1 MPPAHRRGFPAYRR
15 RYLPT
20 SIDAPCSGRDNR
32 MRSSAQQRAALAQL
46 SLWTASVRGPFL
58 VAAAYYVG
66 AEAAFLVGTLSDR
79 IFAPFWPPNVILFC
93 ALALV
98 PRQRWWLFIAFSFPA
113 HIIAELGVG
122 MAWPQLLVAFAT
134 NCSVAML
141 NAFAMR
147 YFLGEPPWFDN
158 FYKAIFFGMIAA
170 VVSPAIVA
178 LGGAFVR
185 IEGTGGLD
193 HYWTFWAQ
201 WYAANALASLTLGP
215 VLLTWFGERPNWSEL
230 RWNWSIVE
238 GVLLAIGLVLA
249 SIVAFKVGSWASR
262 GFLPAV
268 LYLPLPLVLWAA
280 VRFRARG
287 ASAAIL
293 TVTMVSIWLTLNGAT
308 IFVDGDAENSVLGL
322 QLFLTGL
329 SVPILLLGASMDGL
343 KHAEQ
348 MTAELASFVLGAQDE
363 ERRQVAKEL
372 HDRVAQDL
380 VAAGWL
386 SESIRSTAPEEERT
400 ATRRLEDVLRQSV
413 QDLRTV
419 SYLLHPPM
427 LDDSGLQAA
436 LSNLVGEW
444 SRRSGI
450 ETTLDVSE
458 TLGRL
463 SPEIELTVFR
473 LVEDALANVTEH
485 SGSAAAHVS
494 VERAASPSRVTM
506 TVRGAGKGM
515 SDVGGLLALIRE
527 TVPIVT
533 VRGLRRA
540 RMGERL
546 RRIGGKLEIKSGVGK
561 TIIKAD
567 IPIRDQEVAALAL
580 VTGPS
585 QANC

>member
-1 MPPAHRRGFPAYRR
+1 
-15 RYLPT
+15 
-20 SIDAPCSGRDNR
+20 
-32 MRSSAQQRAALAQL
+32 MRSSVQQRAVVARLL
-46 SLWTASVRGPFL
+46 VWVASMRGPFL
-58 VAAAYYVG
+58 VAVAYYLG

-79 IFAPFWPPNVILFC
+79 IFAPFWPPNVIVLC
-93 ALALV
+93 ALVLV
-98 PRQRWWLFIAFSFPA
+98 PYQRWWLYIAFAFPA

-134 NCSVAML
+134 NCTVAVL
-141 NAFAMR
+141 NALGMR

-158 FYKAIFFGMIAA
+158 FYKAILYGMITA
-170 VVSPAIVA
+170 VASPAIVA

-185 IEGTGGLD
+185 IEGAVSLD

-215 VLLTWFGERPNWSEL
+215 VLLTWFGERPNWSEF
-230 RWNWSIVE
+230 RWDRRMGE
-238 GVLLAIGLVLA
+238 GILLAVGLVLA

-262 GFLPAV
+262 GLLPAV

-280 VRFRARG
+280 VRFQARG

-293 TVTMVSIWLTLNGAT
+293 TVTIVSIWLTLNGAT

-343 KHAEQ
+343 QRAEQ
-348 MTAELASFVLGAQDE
+348 TTAELARFVLGAQDE

-380 VAAGWL
+380 VAAGWM
-386 SESIRSTAPEEERT
+386 SESLRSTAPEAEGT
-400 ATRRLEDVLRQSV
+400 AAKRLEDVLRQSV
-413 QDLRTV
+413 HDLRTV
-419 SYLLHPPM
+419 SYLLHPPL

-436 LSNLVGEW
+436 LGNLVGEW
-444 SRRSGI
+444 SRRTGI
-450 ETTLDVSE
+450 EMTLDVSE

-463 SPEIELTVFR
+463 SPDIELTVFR

-494 VERAASPSRVTM
+494 VELAASPSRVMM
-506 TVRGAGKGM
+506 TVQGAGKGM

-527 TVPIVT
+527 TVPIAT

-546 RRIGGKLEIKSGVGK
+546 HRIGGKLEIKSGVGK

-567 IPIRDQEVAALAL
+567 IPLKNQQVAAPAPASA
-580 VTGPS
+580 PS
-585 QANC
+585 WRNRQR

>member
-1 MPPAHRRGFPAYRR
+1 
-15 RYLPT
+15 
-20 SIDAPCSGRDNR
+20 
-32 MRSSAQQRAALAQL
+32 MRSSVQQRAVVARLL
-46 SLWTASVRGPFL
+46 VWFASMRGPFF
-58 VAAAYYVG
+58 VAVAYYLG

-93 ALALV
+93 ALVLV
-98 PRQRWWLFIAFSFPA
+98 PYQRWWLYIAFSFPA

-134 NCSVAML
+134 NCSVAVL

-158 FYKAIFFGMIAA
+158 FYKAILYGMIAA

-185 IEGTGGLD
+185 IEGTDGLD

-215 VLLTWFGERPNWSEL
+215 VLLTWFGERPNWSEF
-230 RWNWSIVE
+230 RWDRRMGE
-238 GVLLAIGLVLA
+238 GMLLAIGLVLS

-280 VRFRARG
+280 VRFQARG

-343 KHAEQ
+343 QRAEQ
-348 MTAELASFVLGAQDE
+348 TTAELARFVLGAQDD

-380 VAAGWL
+380 VAAGWM
-386 SESIRSTAPEEERT
+386 SEGIRSMASEADRT
-400 ATRRLEDVLRQSV
+400 AARRLEDVLRQSV
-413 QDLRTV
+413 QNLRTV

-436 LSNLVGEW
+436 LGNLVGEW
-444 SRRSGI
+444 SRRTGI
-450 ETTLDVSE
+450 EMTLDVSE

-463 SPEIELTVFR
+463 SPDIELTVFR
-473 LVEDALANVTEH
+473 LIEDALANVTEH
-485 SGSAAAHVS
+485 SGSSVAHVS
-494 VERAASPSRVTM
+494 VVRAASPSRVMM
-506 TVRGAGKGM
+506 TVEGADKRISG
-515 SDVGGLLALIRE
+515 VGGLFAFIRE
-527 TVPIVT
+527 TIPIAT
-533 VRGLRRA
+533 VRGLRHA

-561 TIIKAD
+561 TIVKAD
-567 IPIRDQEVAALAL
+567 IPIKDKKAAPSAL
-580 VTGPS
+580 VTSPS
-585 QANC
+585 LPNC

>member
-1 MPPAHRRGFPAYRR
+1 
-15 RYLPT
+15 
-20 SIDAPCSGRDNR
+20 
-32 MRSSAQQRAALAQL
+32 MRSSVQQRAVLAQL
-46 SLWTASVRGPFL
+46 SLWAASVRGPFL
-58 VAAAYYVG
+58 VAVAYYVG

-93 ALALV
+93 ALVLV
-98 PRQRWWLFIAFSFPA
+98 PHQRWWLYIAFSFPA

-158 FYKAIFFGMIAA
+158 FYKAILYGMIAA

-215 VLLTWFGERPNWSEL
+215 VLLTWFGERPNWSEV
-230 RWNWSIVE
+230 RWDRSMGE

-293 TVTMVSIWLTLNGAT
+293 IVTMVSIWLTLNGAT

-343 KHAEQ
+343 KNAERT
-348 MTAELASFVLGAQDE
+348 TAELARFVLGAQDD

-380 VAAGWL
+380 VAAGWM
-386 SESIRSTAPEEERT
+386 SEGIRSTAPEAERT
-400 ATRRLEDVLRQSV
+400 AARRLEDVLRQSV

-427 LDDSGLQAA
+427 LDDLGLQAA
-436 LSNLVGEW
+436 LGNLVGEW
-444 SRRSGI
+444 SRRTGI
-450 ETTLDVSE
+450 EMTLDVSE

-463 SPEIELTVFR
+463 SPDIELTVFR
-473 LVEDALANVTEH
+473 LIEDALANVTEH
-485 SGSAAAHVS
+485 SGSSVAHVS
-494 VERAASPSRVTM
+494 VERAASPSRVMM
-506 TVRGAGKGM
+506 TVEGADKRM
-515 SDVGGLLALIRE
+515 SGVGGLFAFIRE
-527 TVPIVT
+527 TIPIAT
-533 VRGLRRA
+533 VRGLRHA

-567 IPIRDQEVAALAL
+567 IPIEDKEATLPAL
-580 VTGPS
+580 VTSPS
-585 QANC
+585 LPNC